1 MLSAGLWKIHMH
13 IIITSTTDTRCV
25 KYWLCLSLCVFVS
38 SLCGAGVGSH
48 VPPTVC
54 LSDWCV
60 PQSEGGLFYLWRRA
74 YQASQG
80 KSNTYTFFKTKP
92 TFAVVFYYLKRAYY
106 LLGCTFRYIF
116 CIFVSRSGIH
126 RGSGSQAEKL
136 CRWRCLYSPVP
147 QKVSFCLMCLK
158 MDIRISTNKKAG
170 VEYNTCIL
178 YPFVPYL
185 IQRIVLP
192 CIK

>member
-1 MLSAGLWKIHMH
+1 MSN
-13 IIITSTTDTRCV
+13 TDPAC
-25 KYWLCLSLCVFVS
+25 LCV
-38 SLCGAGVGSH
+38 SLFPAYVELVWDPMSH
-48 VPPTVC
+48 QQSVC
-54 LSDWCV
+54 LTDVCHSLKEDY
-60 PQSEGGLFYLWRRA
+60 SIFEGEH
-74 YQASQG
+74 
-80 KSNTYTFFKTKP
+80 TKP
-92 TFAVVFYYLKRAYY
+92 VKVKPTLTHFSKQNPVVAVVFYYLKRAYY

-185 IQRIVLP
+185 IQRIVLS